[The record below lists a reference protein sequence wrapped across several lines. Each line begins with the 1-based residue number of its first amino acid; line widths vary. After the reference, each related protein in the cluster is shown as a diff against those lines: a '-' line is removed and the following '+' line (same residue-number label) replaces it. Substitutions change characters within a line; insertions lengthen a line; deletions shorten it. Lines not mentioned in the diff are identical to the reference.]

1 LTTLAL
7 HRVLGQSSHQNQE
20 CQSVTSQGS
29 SGKAPGDAGEALAVE
44 RPMRVAGLHY
54 GVAWPSERLQ
64 WAPGAFPTTIPLQG
78 WTLELTER
86 HLAGRPSSRFLDE
99 GSARAALE
107 PQLQTWQ
114 AELAVVHDILLAYWF
129 EDAEMVPDVAIAMSG
144 WSSLKIGARIDVSGE
159 LTVVRTRSE
168 LPAPTWI
175 KPPSQL
181 ARDAREYCLLPM
193 RAGRRPE
200 ADAAY
205 WLFTQLAA
213 WTGNNIPDAAMR
225 LKISSRAL
233 DEMGKLSAGAYDRK
247 VASRS
252 RPLTADERAR
262 LRRMV
267 ELIVHRL
274 HQWEVGESIGERKTR
289 GTI

>member
-1 LTTLAL
+1 LTRWWLFHL
-7 HRVLGQSSHQNQE
+7 YRQSSHQDQKGAR
-20 CQSVTSQGS
+20 SVNIGGS
-29 SGKAPGDAGEALAVE
+29 DQRSGDAGEALAVE

-64 WAPGAFPTTIPLQG
+64 WAPGAFPTTIPLPG

-86 HLAGRPSSRFLDE
+86 HLAGRPSSKFLDE

-107 PQLQTWQ
+107 PQLQAWQ

-129 EDAEMVPDVAIAMSG
+129 EDAEMVRDVSIAMSG
-144 WSSLKIGARIDVSGE
+144 WSSLRIGARIDVSGE

-168 LPAPTWI
+168 LPAPTWT

-193 RAGRRPE
+193 RAGRRGE

-205 WLFTQLAA
+205 WLFTHLDA
-213 WTGNNIPDAAMR
+213 WAGGNIPVAAKRLNISRTVLEGMR
-225 LKISSRAL
+225 
-233 DEMGKLSAGAYDRK
+233 KLSGA
-247 VASRS
+247 A
-252 RPLTADERAR
+252 
-262 LRRMV
+262 
-267 ELIVHRL
+267 
-274 HQWEVGESIGERKTR
+274 
-289 GTI
+289 